1 MDNIFEYTCL
11 VLNTSVKMNIYILY
25 VIIQLILLSG
35 DLCCKHV
42 LKVC

>member
-1 MDNIFEYTCL
+1 MDNTFKYTCL
-11 VLNTSVKMNIYILY
+11 VLITFGNSYVLY
-25 VIIQLILLSG
+25 VILQLIILSG